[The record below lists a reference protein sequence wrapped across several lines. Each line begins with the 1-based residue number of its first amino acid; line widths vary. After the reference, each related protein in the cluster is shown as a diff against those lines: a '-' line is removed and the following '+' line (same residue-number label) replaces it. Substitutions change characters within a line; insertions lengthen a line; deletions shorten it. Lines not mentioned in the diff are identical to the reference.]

1 MGATMTFTPSG
12 RFLKQP
18 CADVGDGFQLPRA
31 AVALDELA
39 GQRARLEPE
48 HDLVRGL
55 RDFREGAEREDD
67 RRGRYGNFC
76 LACRALPD
84 GHFLRHAV
92 VLYADFGGVHEVA
105 ADRDERIEIV
115 RGDKAGL
122 AGRNSSGEVQLP
134 KRWAGMTASARMY
147 VVRCFQPPKG
157 TDITLTVVTSQ
168 TWTRS
173 LSSSSP
179 S

>member
-1 MGATMTFTPSG
+1 MLRDDLHAF
-12 RFLKQP
+12 RQVFKQP

-84 GHFLRHAV
+84 GNLLRHAV
-92 VLYADFGGVHEVA
+92 VLYADFRGVHEIA
-105 ADRDERIEIV
+105 ADLDERIEIV

-122 AGRNSSGEVQLP
+122 EIGDELVG
-134 KRWAGMTASARMY
+134 
-147 VVRCFQPPKG
+147 
-157 TDITLTVVTSQ
+157 
-168 TWTRS
+168 
-173 LSSSSP
+173 
-179 S
+179 